1 MKDIDLQGILEF
13 DAAEKY
19 GEPEAPQDAVA
30 PQDTVDK
37 MQLARVKSLGRG
49 VDKELGNVN
58 PALLNK
64 AVGAVLAGKPIAGN
78 LTKHLAPLLK
88 QLVNVVNAGMLQ
100 RFFQLDKQAVAK
112 QESIEEGEC
121 TCNCGKPICESCGK
135 SHATESVDVEEILEG
150 IDDIFLTENEVSIG
164 ILNQF
169 LGPKD
174 GNLARQAMK
183 KLKDGEGVPP
193 ILAPALLKYVNVVT
207 NFLAKGPAGL
217 SRLKSVAQSFL
228 GGGDMTDAPKDP
240 DVDSNAD
247 VDTDAGEEFPEFPG
261 VDAEE
266 PAANDDDERG
276 NVIDLVRKD
285 KDDDDDE
292 DDDRYKMKIA
302 ASKKYEEI
310 ERLKKLAGLSE
321 AMSDAYGSV
330 AEKESSEKVS
340 YEKVHQDGDNNL
352 TIQASA
358 NSMEALHDML
368 KLAGVDIEAKSNS
381 EEPEEKPEDP
391 EDHENGEEPEVVVV
405 DHPTQDDV
413 KGILINKLKDQLA
426 TKLNS

>member
-13 DAAEKY
+13 DAAAKY
-19 GEPEAPQDAVA
+19 GEPEVTDVA
-30 PQDTVDK
+30 PEAPPAVDK

-58 PALLNK
+58 PALLSK
-64 AVGAVLAGKPIAGN
+64 AVTQVMSGKPIAGN
-78 LTKHLAPLLK
+78 LAK
-88 QLVNVVNAGMLQ
+88 QLKPFLAQLINVVNAGMIQ

-112 QESIEEGEC
+112 AAAAGPQESIEEGEC

-150 IDDIFLTENEVSIG
+150 IDEIFLTENEVSIG

-174 GNLARQAMK
+174 GNLARQALGRMEK
-183 KLKDGEGVPP
+183 GEGVPP
-193 ILAPALLKYVNVVT
+193 IMVPSLLKYVNVIS
-207 NFLAKGPAGL
+207 NFLARGPTGL
-217 SRLKSVAQSFL
+217 SRLKQVAQSFL
-228 GGGDMTDAPKDP
+228 GGGDMTAPP
-240 DVDSNAD
+240 E
-247 VDTDAGEEFPEFPG
+247 DTDADLDRNVGADPDS
-261 VDAEE
+261 DAVND
-266 PAANDDDERG
+266 PNYDDDEK
-276 NVIDLVRKD
+276 VIPFPKRS
-285 KDDDDDE
+285 DDDDE
-292 DDDRYKMKIA
+292 DDDEEDDEKQAIA

-391 EDHENGEEPEVVVV
+391 EDHEDHENGEEPEVVVV
-405 DHPTQDDV
+405 GQPEQDDV